1 MVVTTWTPSNTAYSY
16 LNGTSMAAPHVAGLA
31 ALLRAYNPDY
41 DAADTIQKI
50 IDGGEAATDIASN
63 TKYGVSINADN
74 SMRDLD
80 QVTGVTATLQ

>member
-1 MVVTTWTPSNTAYSY
+1 
-16 LNGTSMAAPHVAGLA
+16 SMAAPHVAGLA
-31 ALLRAYNPDY
+31 ALLRAYNPDF
-41 DAADTIQKI
+41 DAATTIQKI
-50 IDGGEAATDIASN
+50 IDGGEANTSISSN